1 MIKNILI
8 TGAGGQDGKI
18 ILQKLAKKKINLFLI
33 SRKFN
38 KKKNYKNIYFVKLDL
53 LHKKKLNIFFK
64 KHKINTILHLAANN
78 PSYGQNSFKKHYLQ
92 NISASR
98 NLIDLSLKYNKKIKF
113 IFCSSSRIFKKKN
126 GIVKENSQIY
136 KRDFYSKF
144 KNEIN
149 EYLKKIK
156 LKNKNLNYKNA
167 ILFNHD

>member
-78 PSYGQNSFKKHYLQ
+78 QVTV
-92 NISASR
+92 
-98 NLIDLSLKYNKKIKF
+98 
-113 IFCSSSRIFKKKN
+113 RIA
-126 GIVKENSQIY
+126 
-136 KRDFYSKF
+136 
-144 KNEIN
+144 
-149 EYLKKIK
+149 
-156 LKNKNLNYKNA
+156 LKNIICK
-167 ILFNHD
+167 ILVHQEI